1 MNDAKFV
8 KNEDPFT
15 SIFNLR
21 LSILLPEDEIDSI
34 VLLNSSSF
42 IAKVTS
48 LLMDLPHI
56 PEYSTQGRQGGQVFI
71 LDRFLCRVKNED
83 LTLVSFK

>member
-21 LSILLPEDEIDSI
+21 LSILLPEDEIGSI

-56 PEYSTQGRQGGQVFI
+56 PEYPTQIIILNRLLCKSYLLIYGCPGGTVN
-71 LDRFLCRVKNED
+71 DD
-83 LTLVSFK
+83 